1 MAHADMHHSTFT
13 ATLRLA
19 ERPLRANGDVEDQG
33 IVSVLRSAPLRSGL
47 GAQDGGLKGKK
58 RNARTARA
66 RASEGGDEEESASC
80 FSRFLDH
87 PGGRSPHL
95 STSEHSSSA
104 SSGVLE
110 SPSVPLPRSC
120 ICPFRSVATTW
131 ESLFGHLKELNPNIM
146 TYTLPPSF

>member
-33 IVSVLRSAPLRSGL
+33 IVSVLRSAPLRS
-47 GAQDGGLKGKK
+47 AP
-58 RNARTARA
+58 ASEPRTEASKERSETRA